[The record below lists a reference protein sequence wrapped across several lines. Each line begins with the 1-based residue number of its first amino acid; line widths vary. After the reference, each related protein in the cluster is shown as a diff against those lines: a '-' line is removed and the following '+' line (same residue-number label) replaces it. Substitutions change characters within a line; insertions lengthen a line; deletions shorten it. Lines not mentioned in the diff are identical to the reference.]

1 MLGRAMRAVNYSIPL
16 KTSLR
21 RIELLNFSG
30 TEVTMSNETAR
41 QLTVE

>member
-1 MLGRAMRAVNYSIPL
+1 MRAVNYSIDPL

-30 TEVTMSNETAR
+30 AGVTMSNETAR